1 MSIKCFLNA
10 RSTYTLLL
18 WSCIEPEVHAHSDC
32 DHASAQF
39 CQLFLRRASSVFS
52 YPVIHWQ
59 TVPLFMFYLWCNLWV
74 SYIGSL
80 LYLLIQH
87 SSLHELFCIAAES
100 AVLLCYDTSWICRE
114 YSADQYLFWLFT
126 YLARWKQASSLN
138 RTGVG
143 FVSSSCHWK
152 LNNAV

>member
-1 MSIKCFLNA
+1 M
-10 RSTYTLLL
+10 
-18 WSCIEPEVHAHSDC
+18 PEVHTHCYCGHSSNQKYM
-32 DHASAQF
+32 HIVIVIMHQHSFASYF
-39 CQLFLRRASSVFS
+39 CAELVLFSHTLLFIDRLFLF
-52 YPVIHWQ
+52 
-59 TVPLFMFYLWCNLWV
+59 FMFYLWCNLWI